1 MDASDAIDAYMIA
14 RFGISLERVL
24 SDATLGVVNLAING
38 SVKVACDPIGA
49 LPYKDGGVSEAYQGS
64 LTIEGVT
71 YRLRFVTFT
80 DAGGARFIERIGE
93 LEAVRWDV
101 RLVVPKREIRN

>member
-1 MDASDAIDAYMIA
+1 MDASDAIDAYLVA

-24 SDATLGVVNLAING
+24 ADATVGVVNLAINA

-49 LPYKDGGVSEAYQGS
+49 FLYDDGGISEAYQGVP
-64 LTIEGVT
+64 IVEGVT

-80 DAGGARFIERIGE
+80 ESWRRTLCRAHRGA
-93 LEAVRWDV
+93 
-101 RLVVPKREIRN
+101 